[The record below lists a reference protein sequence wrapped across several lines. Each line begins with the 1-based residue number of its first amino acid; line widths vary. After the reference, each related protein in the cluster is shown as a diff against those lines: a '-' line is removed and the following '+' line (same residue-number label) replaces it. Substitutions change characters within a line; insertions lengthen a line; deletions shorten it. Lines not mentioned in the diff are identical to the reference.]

1 MTERLEAAQTVI
13 DNARTWDDLTR
24 LVAQVQARFARGSLD
39 AGTVEAVARRCVV
52 RARQIP
58 SSDPRV
64 P

>member
-24 LVAQVQARFARGSLD
+24 LVAQVQGDYAAKRLD
-39 AGTVEAVARRCVV
+39 TGTVEAIARRCVV

-58 SSDPRV
+58 SSDPRS
-64 P
+64 